1 MKRNIDTIVQFS
13 GFKPGIYEYNYRLDG
28 SFFSTFENEN
38 LRDGVVDFNVQ
49 LEKTERTMMFT
60 FSFSGTVKAECDRC
74 LGEID
79 VPVEGEETLCV
90 RFSDTEQSDNEDV
103 AILPEGAYQI
113 DLAQWMYE
121 YVAVAIPMQHVH
133 PDDEEGHPTCDPEML
148 KYLGKGRADDNDG
161 TSENPTDEVDP
172 RWAKLLD
179 LK

>member
-1 MKRNIDTIVQFS
+1 MKRNIDTIVRFS
-13 GFKPGIYEYNYRLDG
+13 GLKSGVYEYDYHLDS

-38 LRDGVVDFNVQ
+38 LCDGTVDFKVQ

-60 FSFSGTVKAECDRC
+60 FSFSGIVKTECDRC
-74 LGEID
+74 LGEMD

-90 RFSDTEQSDNEDV
+90 RFSDTERSDNEDV

-121 YVAVAIPMQHVH
+121 YVAVSIPMQHVH
-133 PDDEEGHPTCDPEML
+133 PNDNEGNPTCDPEML
-148 KYLGKGRADDNDG
+148 KYLNTGR
-161 TSENPTDEVDP
+161 TSGNNEASDPSTDEVDP